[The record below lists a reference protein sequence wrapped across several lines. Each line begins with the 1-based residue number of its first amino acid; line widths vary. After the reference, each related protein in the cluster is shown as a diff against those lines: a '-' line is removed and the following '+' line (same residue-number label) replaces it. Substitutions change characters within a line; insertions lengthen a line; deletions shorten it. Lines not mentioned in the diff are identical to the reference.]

1 MLSSRASSIG
11 NKEHRRGGFEVV
23 LTPSVLR
30 RQIVSLGSKNII
42 WAFIMTAYQGYLIT
56 GN

>member
-1 MLSSRASSIG
+1 MLSSGASSIG
-11 NKEHRRGGFEVV
+11 DKEHRRGGFEVV

-42 WAFIMTAYQGYLIT
+42 
-56 GN
+56 